1 MSQPFLVR
9 FPITSVEQP
18 AVTAIDGNSVF
29 LKTLT
34 VNNLSNA
41 TVHVYLGIVRGTAT
55 MAQGD
60 FLLYR
65 YDITGYGYV
74 ALSNVLIPDG
84 HQLRAYAANDTSLS
98 LVGSGVVGV

>member
-18 AVTAIDGNSVF
+18 AVTAVDGNSVF
-29 LKTLT
+29 LRSLT
-34 VNNLSNA
+34 ICNSNNS
-41 TVHVYLGIVRGTAT
+41 TVHCYIGIVRGTAT

-60 FLLYR
+60 FILNHK
-65 YDITGYGYV
+65 DISAYGYIE
-74 ALSNVLIPDG
+74 LSNVLIPDG
-84 HQLRAYAANDTSLS
+84 HQLRVYGTDDTSLS

>member
-9 FPITSVEQP
+9 FPVTTVEQP
-18 AVTAIDGNSVF
+18 AITAIDGNSVF
-29 LKTLT
+29 LKNLT
-34 VNNLSNA
+34 ISNSSNA
-41 TVHVYLGIVRGTAT
+41 TVHVFVGVVRGTAT

-60 FLLYR
+60 FLLYH

-74 ALSNVLIPDG
+74 TMSNVLVPDG
-84 HQLRAYAANDTSLS
+84 HQLRAYAGSDTALS